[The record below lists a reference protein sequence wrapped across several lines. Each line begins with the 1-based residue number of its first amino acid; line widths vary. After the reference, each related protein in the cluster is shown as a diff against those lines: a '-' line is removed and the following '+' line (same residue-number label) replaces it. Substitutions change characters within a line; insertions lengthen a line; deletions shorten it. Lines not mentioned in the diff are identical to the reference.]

1 MSPTGRKNNNRRN
14 AEKEQR
20 QVERSPLSQPTISY
34 SKWSGRF
41 TWTAIIQSAIVALL
55 TAMLAAFS
63 VGMEYPLKLVEMMLA
78 QPAIGFSEVTALA
91 GLGLYLVVGV
101 IGTGLTA
108 QFYHH
113 FEVRVGRPYTG
124 FVSNGLAW
132 VHLILMNVGVAA
144 ASILMIYAGYL
155 GDIAVSSREFG
166 GFEMS
171 IEQAAEQILNPFI
184 TPVAAFLL
192 VIVVGAVAGGAGFI
206 INNSSSLLRRG
217 DSSSNTT
224 TNTSTENDRDT

>member
-1 MSPTGRKNNNRRN
+1 MSHIGRKNNNNNLRN
-14 AEKEQR
+14 AEKEEQER
-20 QVERSPLSQPTISY
+20 HVEGSSPPSHPTISY

-41 TWTAIIQSAIVALL
+41 TWAAIIQGAIVALL

-63 VGMEYPLKLVEMMLA
+63 VGMEYPRKLVEMMLA

-113 FEVRVGRPYTG
+113 FEVRAGKPYVG

-132 VHLILMNVGVAA
+132 VHLVLMNAGVAA
-144 ASILMIYAGYL
+144 ASILMMYVGYM
-155 GDIAVSSREFG
+155 GDLAVSSKEFG

-171 IEQAAEQILNPFI
+171 IEQAAEQILNPYI
-184 TPVAAFLL
+184 APVAAMLL
-192 VIVVGAVAGGAGFI
+192 VMVVGAVAGGAGFI
-206 INNSSSLLRRG
+206 IN
-217 DSSSNTT
+217 
-224 TNTSTENDRDT
+224 

>member
-1 MSPTGRKNNNRRN
+1 MTF
-14 AEKEQR
+14 
-20 QVERSPLSQPTISY
+20 QPAIPY

-41 TWTAIIQSAIVALL
+41 TWAAIIQGAIVALL

-63 VGMEYPLKLVEMMLA
+63 VGMEYPRKLVEMLIA

-113 FEVRVGRPYTG
+113 FEVRAGKPYVG

-132 VHLILMNVGVAA
+132 VHLVLMNVGVAA
-144 ASILMIYAGYL
+144 ASMLMIYAGYL
-155 GDIAVSSREFG
+155 GDVAVSSREFG
-166 GFEMS
+166 GFEMT
-171 IEQAAEQILNPFI
+171 IDQAAEQILNPFV
-184 TPVAAFLL
+184 TPVAVLLL
-192 VIVVGAVAGGAGFI
+192 VTVVGAVAGGTGFI
-206 INNSSSLLRRG
+206 INYSSSRL
-217 DSSSNTT
+217 
-224 TNTSTENDRDT
+224 